1 MSAAD
6 IRLLVERCYD
16 PTVYSGVIA
25 HVGNPLDG
33 LNPNVQATSSQGP
46 VSSDPSPGE
55 NIRNI
60 VGRCYSVPVLN
71 NPNPLDQTNPPPE
84 PSDPPVLDPE
94 LPGKIIRTLVGRCYG
109 PPPPPYIDPP
119 DLPPPDLTTHI
130 DIPPWVPWIV
140 EITGCPHPPTQI
152 TLKPPPPGKMTWITI
167 VTDDPNDCELVAAF
181 LEKDEVKHLPD
192 YSQDGKGPPGWWEH
206 KETGKKYYCDT
217 NIRENPDWDKC
228 VKNALD
234 CLFRPYFGGMWQPPK
249 TDCDAYWP
257 NGWSG
262 NQTEVCVKNCFPN
275 RIPIYESY
283 MSTGTL
289 AVTFDATGQLVA
301 TGSGTVDVILKLQ
314 WNDRPWTYGT
324 AIDSIDVGGKTFT
337 RVGRSGEQIETITLT
352 TAGTTAVAFT
362 GLHSA
367 NSTLLIKDNGTRICM
382 LDGHGS
388 DCNANFSIVSTS
400 AAADHAYYSTGA
412 KAGYVLTN
420 TSPAFYILRDPI
432 PGKSVPLFRFYSSL
446 KQDTFLT
453 TNPGMPDSPGV
464 GERPSMN
471 SVGMA
476 GGELIGHVFPDAA
489 SMNSYLAQNEK
500 AQAIHRFH
508 SSDPFDHKYKID
520 GPTDPVKLVEN
531 EYRIPTEVKTDLMVQ
546 IDVEKGSS
554 SYDSSLGFY
563 LADETGPKYGR
574 IVCTNAKGGTE
585 LYTAY
590 LPSAKLNEYAGG
602 TMGFFMM
609 PNGGNLN
616 SQAIN
621 DVISF
626 EALNTGG
633 NGPGFRGVGVNTAQ
647 QNYIFFSGRKWNPQN
662 NKDYTKWQGAN
673 TQMWEDLLDGDDDYN
688 DVRLWHKVGWSYDGF
703 MYEGIQCYA
712 YAGPAPEKVMRTI
725 DPKVKCDSR
734 ILQASFKDIILRRMD
749 CGTKIPAMHNQ
760 DVEWECG
767 ECVDDNTWYVNPATL
782 AWRITSGSSTTN
794 VTATFDAS
802 GNLVVGGTG
811 SATIDF
817 SFSWNDNPGK
827 YGTALGTYAI
837 TPLGISFT
845 QTAGVQTGSLPN
857 QTATITAGQTYNCT
871 ITNGNAAGF
880 TRTNGDQTLCF
891 KDSDGTDC
899 NATLSIAG
907 ITQGVIE
914 TEVTNSATEK
924 GSWAQ
929 VGASNNPG
937 SPWTQHMIDYGI
949 YPSVPADT
957 VVDPHI
963 DTWQT
968 HTATFTSAGGDHNLR
983 IESDNYGYV
992 KLTAPNGSVIL
1003 DREIDYDHG
1012 MGSELLGLRQL
1023 SVGTYTLETRVKN
1036 LNLGKY
1042 AVELN
1047 RYQTIKAAVGGTFRF
1062 VSMGGITGGL
1072 FGNCIKFTIRVL
1084 KNNVELFTKQF
1095 EAQYFPLIGQDLW
1108 DGDITLSPG
1117 DATATPVVEPDEL
1130 TFELVSIDTGPVIG
1144 DISLEVA
1151 MYNTET
1157 TKFDGNFKLMLGTQS
1172 HDGVI
1177 AGGMGNPTNNP
1188 EKAEGGEVEGFA
1200 MSFNPTNRQDYE
1212 WEPGGKKGDTI
1223 PNPPAWQDTN
1233 YSNGTRVLGGANIY
1247 ESTADI
1253 ESDGTATVPTHTSGI
1268 TDSWKF
1274 IRVAPYPTWVE
1285 SNVPD
1290 PGYPYTYTWTGNNP
1304 VWMHGSLQ
1312 DQPDIPGRSRTRNN
1326 PLMPNIP
1333 GGYSDTG
1340 YLYESDDP
1348 ENVYF
1353 SATILPSYNYR
1364 NLSGCYNHLLES
1376 YLFTRLETFSGT
1388 NISAA
1393 QKLLLAEGIPTT
1405 FARNSKPWYV
1415 MGGDNANNK
1424 WYVNPACI
1432 AWRITEGS
1440 TQIATSVTEK
1450 GDWVQINEPN
1460 NPGNGWTQH
1469 MIDYGI
1475 YKVKP
1480 LDTQIDPYIGEWQ
1493 THTAT
1498 VTFPSSAT
1506 YSIRIESDNWGWL
1519 KITNPSSVVIYDA
1532 EITYTAGAGGQT
1544 IPLTLAA
1551 GDYIIETRVKNRS
1564 VQGGAYQDAVNTIW
1578 NGSQQA
1584 PQRDTY
1590 FSPITFIQDYTL
1602 DNYHGTGG
1610 SSYADACKIRVGIT
1624 FYPVIFDETTASKQ
1638 VHYWQAMINI
1648 MSVVNKGKGYAK
1660 GSEFVLTWP
1669 PLRGNKSTEDPAQT
1683 PYYPDQE
1690 TGFSIPAGKQLAWW
1704 ENEDLVRRSLKEAFY
1719 QESHNKDSIVWY
1731 SSTDKSKFRVRFK
1744 VTLTSVTDP
1753 P

>member
-1 MSAAD
+1 MAAAD

-16 PTVYSGVIA
+16 PTVFRGVIA

-33 LNPNVQATSSQGP
+33 LNPNVQAAAPTVP
-46 VSSDPSPGE
+46 AEASPGE

-60 VGRCYSVPVLN
+60 VGRCYSLPVPN
-71 NPNPLDQTNPPPE
+71 NPNPLDQDNPPPA

-109 PPPPPYIDPP
+109 PPDPPYIEG
-119 DLPPPDLTTHI
+119 PPPDLIPPFINWKT
-130 DIPPWVPWIV
+130 PPWVPWIV
-140 EITGCPHPPTQI
+140 ELTGSPTPPLNI
-152 TLKPPPPGKMTWITI
+152 TLKPPTTGKMVQLIL
-167 VTDDPNDCELVAAF
+167 TDPDPNDCELVAEF

-192 YSQDGKGPPGWWEH
+192 YTQDGKGPPGWWEH
-206 KETGKKYYCDT
+206 KDTGKKYFCDLKVK
-217 NIRENPDWDKC
+217 ENPDWDNC
-228 VKNALD
+228 VKNALE

-249 TDCDAYWP
+249 TDCDSYWP

-262 NQTEVCVKNCFPN
+262 NQTEVCVKNCFPD
-275 RIPIYESY
+275 RIPIYESL

-289 AVTFDATGQLVA
+289 SVSFDASGQLVA
-301 TGSGTVDVILKLQ
+301 TGSGTADVILKLQ

-324 AIDSIDVGGKTFT
+324 AIDSIAVGGKTFT

-352 TAGTTAVAFT
+352 AAGTTAVAFT

-367 NSTLLIKDNGTRICM
+367 NSTLTIVDNNTRICM
-382 LDGHGS
+382 KDGDGN
-388 DCNANFSIVSTS
+388 DCNANFQIVSTN

-412 KAGYVLTN
+412 KAGYTLTN

-432 PGKSVPLFRFYSSL
+432 PGKSVPLFRFYSTL

-453 TNPGMPDSPGV
+453 TNPGMPDTPGV
-464 GERPSMN
+464 GERATMN
-471 SVGMA
+471 ASGMA
-476 GGELIGHVFPDAA
+476 GGELIGHVFPTSIAA
-489 SMNSYLAQNEK
+489 NSYLAQNEK

-508 SSDPFDHKYKID
+508 SGNPFDHKYKID
-520 GPTDPVKLVEN
+520 GPANPVKLVDN
-531 EYRIPTEVKTDLMVQ
+531 EYRIPSEVKTDLMIQ

-574 IVCTNAKGGTE
+574 IVCTRAKGGTE

-602 TMGFFMM
+602 TMGFFLM

-616 SQAIN
+616 SQAVN

-633 NGPGFRGVGVNTAQ
+633 NGAGFRGTGVSTAQ

-688 DVRLWHKVGWSYDGF
+688 DVRLWHKVGWSYDGY

-712 YAGPAPEKVMRTI
+712 YAGPAPEKIMRTI
-725 DPKVKCDSR
+725 DPKVKCDTR

-749 CGTKIPAMHNQ
+749 CGTKVPNIVAGDQN
-760 DVEWECG
+760 DWECG
-767 ECVDDNTWYVNPATL
+767 ECTNDNTWYVNPATL
-782 AWRITSGSSTTN
+782 SWRLTDS
-794 VTATFDAS
+794 
-802 GNLVVGGTG
+802 GGT
-811 SATIDF
+811 
-817 SFSWNDNPGK
+817 
-827 YGTALGTYAI
+827 
-837 TPLGISFT
+837 
-845 QTAGVQTGSLPN
+845 Q
-857 QTATITAGQTYNCT
+857 
-871 ITNGNAAGF
+871 
-880 TRTNGDQTLCF
+880 
-891 KDSDGTDC
+891 
-899 NATLSIAG
+899 
-907 ITQGVIE
+907 
-914 TEVTNSATEK
+914 VTNSLLEK

-929 VGASNNPG
+929 VGASNNP
-937 SPWTQHMIDYGI
+937 SNPWSQHMIDYGI

-957 VVDPHI
+957 VVDPNI
-963 DTWQT
+963 GVWQT
-968 HTATFTSAGGDHNLR
+968 HTATFNSTGGDHNLK
-983 IESDNYGYV
+983 IETDNYGYV
-992 KLTAPNGSVIL
+992 KLTDPNGSVL
-1003 DREIDYDHG
+1003 VDREIDYKDG
-1012 MGSELLGLRQL
+1012 FGSEILGLRQL
-1023 SVGTYTLETRVKN
+1023 SSGTYTLETRVKN
-1036 LNLGKY
+1036 KELGRY
-1042 AVELN
+1042 SVELY
-1047 RYQTIKAAVGGTFRF
+1047 RTQTIKAAVGGTFRF

-1084 KNNVELFTKQF
+1084 KNNVEVFEKQF
-1095 EAQYFPLIGQDLW
+1095 EAQYWPLIGQDLW
-1108 DGDITLSPG
+1108 DGDIVLSAG
-1117 DATATPVVEPDEL
+1117 DATATPPVEPDKL

-1144 DISLEVA
+1144 DISLECA
-1151 MYNTET
+1151 IYDTNT

-1177 AGGMGNPTNNP
+1177 AQGMGNATNNP
-1188 EKAEGGEVEGFA
+1188 EIVDGGEVEGFA

-1212 WEPGGKKGDTI
+1212 WEAGAKYGDSI
-1223 PNPPAWQDTN
+1223 PNPPAWLDTN
-1233 YSNGTRVLGGANIY
+1233 YTIGTRILGGANIY
-1247 ESTADI
+1247 ESTAEI
-1253 ESDGTATVPTHTSGI
+1253 VSDGTATVPTHTSG
-1268 TDSWKF
+1268 TTNDWKF
-1274 IRVAPYPTWVE
+1274 IRVAPYPSWVE
-1285 SNVPD
+1285 DNVPD
-1290 PGYPYTYTWTGNNP
+1290 PGYPYTYTWAGNTV

-1312 DQPDIPGRSRTRNN
+1312 DQPQLPGQSRTRNN

-1333 GGYSDTG
+1333 GGYTDTG
-1340 YLYESDDP
+1340 YLYDKDL
-1348 ENVYF
+1348 YF
-1353 SATILPSYNYR
+1353 SATILESYNYR
-1364 NLSGCYNHLLES
+1364 NVSGVYNHLLES
-1376 YLFTRLETFSGT
+1376 YLFTRLETLSGN
-1388 NISAA
+1388 NISTA
-1393 QKLLLAEGIPTT
+1393 QKLILAESVPMT

-1415 MGGDNANNK
+1415 IGGDNANNK

-1450 GDWVQINEPN
+1450 GDWVVIGASN

-1480 LDTQIDPYIGEWQ
+1480 LDTAIDPYIGEWQ

-1498 VTFPSSAT
+1498 VNFPNPVSTT
-1506 YSIRIESDNWGWL
+1506 YSMRIESDNWGWL
-1519 KITNPSSVVIYDA
+1519 KITDPNGVVIYDA
-1532 EITYTAGAGGQT
+1532 EITYTNGAGGQT
-1544 IPLTLAA
+1544 IPLTLAP
-1551 GDYIIETRVKNRS
+1551 GNYIIETRVKNRS
-1564 VQGGAYQDAVNTIW
+1564 VQGGTYQDTVDTIW
-1578 NGSQQA
+1578 DGNKQA

-1590 FSPITFIQDYTL
+1590 FSPVTFIQDYTL

-1610 SSYADACKIRVGIT
+1610 SSYANACKIRVGIS
-1624 FYPVIFDETTASKQ
+1624 FYPVIFDQTTASKQ

-1648 MSVVNKGKGYAK
+1648 IDVVNKGKGYAK

-1669 PLRGNKSTEDPAQT
+1669 PMRGNKSTEDPAQT

-1704 ENEDLVRRSLKEAFY
+1704 ENEETVRRSLKEAFY
-1719 QESHNKDSIVWY
+1719 QESHNKDSVVWY
-1731 SSTDKSKFRVRFK
+1731 SATDKAKFRVRFK
-1744 VTLTSVTDP
+1744 VTLTSVTDQP
-1753 P
+1753 